1 MVSRCRNKKTFQRGV
16 SVGGI
21 AMERLEELSA
31 RIKKFNEDRD
41 WNQFHTSSNLAKSIS
56 IEAGELLECF
66 QWNDTN
72 YNMDNV
78 LEELAD
84 VTNYCLQM
92 AQVLGVDIIDVVNKK
107 MDITEKK
114 YPVEKA
120 KGVSTKYDKL

>member
-1 MVSRCRNKKTFQRGV
+1 
-16 SVGGI
+16 
-21 AMERLEELSA
+21 MERLEELSE

-41 WNQFHTSSNLAKSIS
+41 WNQFHSPANLAKSIA

-66 QWNDTN
+66 QWSDSR

-92 AQVLGVDIIDVVNKK
+92 AQILGVDIVDVVNKK
-107 MDITEKK
+107 MDVTEKK
-114 YPVEKA
+114 YPINKA

>member
-1 MVSRCRNKKTFQRGV
+1 
-16 SVGGI
+16 
-21 AMERLEELSA
+21 MERLEELSA

-41 WNQFHTSSNLAKSIS
+41 WNQFHTPSILAKSIS

-78 LEELAD
+78 LDEIED
-84 VTNYCLQM
+84 VTNYCLKIEE
-92 AQVLGVDIIDVVNKK
+92 VLGFQIIDVVNKK